1 MIALYA
7 DDCKT
12 LRVIHVHTIMNHLV
26 KISIIWPPEL
36 KEIKWTL
43 IQRNLSYC
51 RSLKKQCPISAP
63 LLLDG
68 TPLAAT
74 SEFSDVDL
82 VTDSKLYWN
91 SHIDKVTSKA
101 NKVLGFLKRNC
112 RDLRD
117 ISTLRTLF
125 CVLYGHPLLPEI
137 LRCSKECDVELQ
149 SLF

>member
-1 MIALYA
+1 
-7 DDCKT
+7 
-12 LRVIHVHTIMNHLV
+12 MNFNTKKSKLLQ
-26 KISIIWPPEL
+26 I
-36 KEIKWTL
+36 T
-43 IQRNLSYC
+43 
-51 RSLKKQCPISAP
+51 KKQCPISAP

-68 TPLAAT
+68 TPLEAT
-74 SEFSDVDL
+74 SEFSDVGL
-82 VTDSKLYWN
+82 VTHSKLYWN
-91 SHIDKVTSKA
+91 SLIDKIASKA

>member
-1 MIALYA
+1 MIPLYA

-43 IQRNLSYC
+43 IQRNKL
-51 RSLKKQCPISAP
+51 LQITKKQCPISAP

-68 TPLAAT
+68 TPLEAT
-74 SEFSDVDL
+74 SEFSDVGL

-91 SHIDKVTSKA
+91 SLIDKIASKA

>member
-1 MIALYA
+1 MRLTAK
-7 DDCKT
+7 KT
-12 LRVIHVHTIMNHLV
+12 MMTKNFNVTNFNFTN
-26 KISIIWPPEL
+26 K
-36 KEIKWTL
+36 T
-43 IQRNLSYC
+43 
-51 RSLKKQCPISAP
+51 AP
-63 LLLDG
+63 LGAPHKLKSM
-68 TPLAAT
+68 TNN
-74 SEFSDVDL
+74 DL
-82 VTDSKLYWN
+82 HVTTFRDLGN
-91 SHIDKVTSKA
+91 LCFSHIDKIASKA

>member
-1 MIALYA
+1 
-7 DDCKT
+7 
-12 LRVIHVHTIMNHLV
+12 MNFNTKKSKLLQ
-26 KISIIWPPEL
+26 I
-36 KEIKWTL
+36 T
-43 IQRNLSYC
+43 
-51 RSLKKQCPISAP
+51 KKQCPISAP

-68 TPLAAT
+68 TPLKAT
-74 SEFSDVDL
+74 SEFSDVGL
-82 VTDSKLYWN
+82 VTDCKLYWN
-91 SHIDKVTSKA
+91 SHIDKIASKA

-137 LRCSKECDVELQ
+137 LQCSKECDVELQ